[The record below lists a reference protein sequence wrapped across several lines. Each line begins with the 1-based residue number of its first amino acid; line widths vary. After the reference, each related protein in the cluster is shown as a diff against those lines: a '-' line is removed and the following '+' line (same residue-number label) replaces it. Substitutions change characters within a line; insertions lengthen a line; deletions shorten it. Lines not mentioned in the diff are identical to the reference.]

1 MRSRVEIETLI
12 RDWEVLRVDYAGRG
26 AAGIVNFIDAEI
38 RKLKHERETLS
49 ASGPP
54 TLKPTA

>member
-38 RKLKHERETLS
+38 RKLRTELALASRPET
-49 ASGPP
+49 
-54 TLKPTA
+54 KPR